1 MATIGKVMVPAMR
14 RAGYPETFIAGLI
27 TAVGAIDVII
37 PPSIPMIVYG
47 AAAEESVARLYAAGV
62 VPGLMIAAM
71 LAVYVVWRAKREN
84 FGAGEPFQL
93 RVFLHAFG
101 RSLWALGAPV
111 IILGGIYGGVF
122 SPTEAAAVACVYAAL
137 VTTFVF
143 RELGWRDI
151 VAAAASTV
159 LFTGQI
165 LIIVA
170 CAGVFAWL
178 LTVNQVPAT
187 MTAWL
192 QSLNVSPWMLLLAIN
207 VLLLLVGCF
216 LDPLSAI
223 LLLSPLLVPLV
234 KAAGIDTVHFGVV
247 VTVNSRDRPVPP
259 AVRDQHLRGAVGA
272 RPQAG
277 DHLSRHHS
285 VRDNLSR
292 GLGADHLHTGPVA
305 DRCPLPARQRLSV
318 RMKNHPGR
326 RSRMRGMIGRLAA
339 VAVGAIAASSLA
351 LTTAGAQQ
359 FTMKLSSP
367 TINDVVHEY
376 YKTLKT
382 GVEARSGG
390 RIKVEIYPANQLGQ
404 LPAVVE
410 GVALGTIEVGSA
422 ANGFWVSLEPRF
434 QVLDA
439 PGLFDDVLHGYR
451 ILNDPAIRT
460 RLATFGADKG
470 VEILTPAIYSPLM
483 LLSHKAI
490 RAVADFQ
497 GQKVR
502 TQGGAPIQVEPLKK
516 VGVLPV
522 SLPLGEALPAMQ
534 NRTIDGMVAAAAP
547 FVAFKYY
554 DIAKPMTFLPAT
566 MFAAPVVA
574 NRAFMKSLGPQLEAI
589 VREESRKAE
598 VLFSDWNIADI
609 KRAEEIL
616 EEERRRDHHAPAAR
630 GQALHR
636 SGHAGRHDA
645 PVRQSQGQGGLPGL
659 ARRRGDLSA
668 IGRPQSRSTA
678 ISVLITRS
686 KRRG

>member
-1 MATIGKVMVPAMR
+1 
-14 RAGYPETFIAGLI
+14 
-27 TAVGAIDVII
+27 
-37 PPSIPMIVYG
+37 
-47 AAAEESVARLYAAGV
+47 
-62 VPGLMIAAM
+62 
-71 LAVYVVWRAKREN
+71 
-84 FGAGEPFQL
+84 
-93 RVFLHAFG
+93 
-101 RSLWALGAPV
+101 
-111 IILGGIYGGVF
+111 
-122 SPTEAAAVACVYAAL
+122 
-137 VTTFVF
+137 
-143 RELGWRDI
+143 
-151 VAAAASTV
+151 
-159 LFTGQI
+159 
-165 LIIVA
+165 
-170 CAGVFAWL
+170 
-178 LTVNQVPAT
+178 
-187 MTAWL
+187 
-192 QSLNVSPWMLLLAIN
+192 
-207 VLLLLVGCF
+207 
-216 LDPLSAI
+216 
-223 LLLSPLLVPLV
+223 
-234 KAAGIDTVHFGVV
+234 
-247 VTVNSRDRPVPP
+247 
-259 AVRDQHLRGAVGA
+259 
-272 RPQAG
+272 
-277 DHLSRHHS
+277 
-285 VRDNLSR
+285 
-292 GLGADHLHTGPVA
+292 
-305 DRCPLPARQRLSV
+305 
-318 RMKNHPGR
+318 
-326 RSRMRGMIGRLAA
+326 MRGMIGRLAA

-589 VREESRKAE
+589 VRDESRKAE

-609 KRAEEIL
+609 KRAEEIWKKNGGEIITL
-616 EEERRRDHHAPAAR
+616 PPPEAKRYIDLVTPVATSLLSANPKVKEDY
-630 GQALHR
+630 QALL
-636 SGHAGRHDA
+636 AA
-645 PVRQSQGQGGLPGL
+645 AATYRQ
-659 ARRRGDLSA
+659 
-668 IGRPQSRSTA
+668 
-678 ISVLITRS
+678 
-686 KRRG
+686 